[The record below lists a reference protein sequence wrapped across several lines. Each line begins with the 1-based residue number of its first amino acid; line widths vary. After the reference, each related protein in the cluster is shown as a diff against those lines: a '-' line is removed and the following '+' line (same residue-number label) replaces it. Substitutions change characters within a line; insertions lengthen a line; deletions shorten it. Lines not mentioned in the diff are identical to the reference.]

1 MSKNFD
7 DIFDECVDRI
17 NRGESLE
24 KCLAS
29 YPEYVE
35 ELEPALRTLLHIRA
49 DYSFSPSASAKM
61 KAKRQF
67 QAALGKLEQERRE
80 QRPVPS
86 KLFGWSRAWVT
97 VTAVLVLAVIG
108 YFGLRPMLLPEE
120 APSPL
125 VLSQV
130 NFVFLISDEVN
141 AIEDFESLEVTITGI
156 GLLPEGESDGWIEL
170 EPAVQQVDLTL
181 LQGDNAQEIWRGD
194 IPEGRYIK
202 VFIYVADVS
211 GVLKATGQ
219 TVDVKLPSNK
229 LHISKPFEVSGDSV
243 VSFVYD
249 LTVVATGGQQFGVK
263 YILQPQVGQ
272 SGADQKFREIKGE
285 GKGP

>member
-1 MSKNFD
+1 MSKSFD
-7 DIFDECVDRI
+7 EIFDECVDRI
-17 NRGESLE
+17 NHGEGLE
-24 KCLAS
+24 ECLAS
-29 YPEYVE
+29 YPEYAE
-35 ELEPALRTLLHIRA
+35 ELEPALRTLLHVCGA
-49 DYSFSPSASAKM
+49 YSFSPSSSAKM

-80 QRPVPS
+80 RRPVSP

-97 VTAVLVLAVIG
+97 VAAVLVLAVIG
-108 YFGLRPMLLPEE
+108 YFGLRPVLFPGE
-120 APSPL
+120 P
-125 VLSQV
+125 LSQG

-141 AIEDFESLEVTITGI
+141 AIEDFTSLDVTITGI
-156 GLLPEGESDGWIEL
+156 GLLQEGESGRWIEL
-170 EPAVQQVDLTL
+170 EPEVQQVDLTL
-181 LQGDNAQEIWRGD
+181 LRGDNAQEIWRGD
-194 IPEGRYIK
+194 IPEGRYTK

-211 GVLKATGQ
+211 GVLKTTGQ

-249 LTVVATGGQQFGVK
+249 LTVVATGSEQSGIK
-263 YILQPQVGQ
+263 YILKPQVSQ